1 MDRIFKPPFSMTG
14 AISQDRQSCQFLFL
28 LDEKPTVVP
37 VGAAGEGSKCARTGS
52 LWSRSLELR
61 ASGFVGLRGK
71 RYSAPQIVW
80 NKSTRRAGERGG
92 ARDGRP
98 RWLRIL
104 SITGGSSIA
113 AIIFKAPPQLGQ
125 CSISP
130 CRHRA
135 C

>member
-52 LWSRSLELR
+52 LWSCSLELR
-61 ASGFVGLRGK
+61 ASGSVGLRWQAIFGC
-71 RYSAPQIVW
+71 QIVW
-80 NKSTRRAGERGG
+80 NRSTRRAGARGG

-98 RWLRIL
+98 RWVRIL
-104 SITGGSSIA
+104 A
-113 AIIFKAPPQLGQ
+113 
-125 CSISP
+125 
-130 CRHRA
+130 
-135 C
+135 